1 MEENTCFDYLFDK
14 IDAGEELSSREKRY
28 LIKNYEIERTIVCP
42 SKKGRCLYVTSLCL
56 YKNENYYKNKYYT
69 IDWLE
74 GVGVYKGS
82 NEYPYQPVKV
92 FPDKILKT
100 KVYTFKT
107 ANGANVFKG
116 NPIISCQED
125 ASFESYLSDLEK
137 AHKKE

>member
-1 MEENTCFDYLFDK
+1 MEEKNFDYLFDK

-28 LIKNYEIERTIVCP
+28 LIKNYEIERSIVCL
-42 SKKGRCLYVTSLCL
+42 SQKGRSLYVTSLCL

-69 IDWLE
+69 IEWLE

-107 ANGANVFKG
+107 KNGATVFKG
-116 NPIISCQED
+116 NPINSCQEN
-125 ASFESYLSDLEK
+125 ASFEYYISDLEK
-137 AHKKE
+137 ARKKE